1 MTDIDDAYREF
12 DLDFTD
18 RQKIISELKRDE
30 GVRTHVYLCSA
41 GAQTIG
47 VGRNLDAN
55 GISEDEIDY
64 LLMNDIRSCVSDLKL
79 NFSFYNGLDGTRK
92 RVLINMCFNLGITR
106 LLKFKKFIRA
116 LEDNDY
122 ETASVEMMDSLWAK
136 QVGPRAE
143 RLRDLM
149 KYGKE
154 HTS

>member
-1 MTDIDDAYREF
+1 MADIEDAYREF
-12 DLDFTD
+12 DLDYTD
-18 RQKIISELKRDE
+18 RQKLISEIKRDE
-30 GVRTHVYLCSA
+30 GVKTHPYKCSA
-41 GAQTIG
+41 GKLTIG
-47 VGRNLDAN
+47 VGRNIEDN
-55 GISEDEIDY
+55 GISEDEIEY
-64 LLMNDIRSCVSDLKL
+64 LLNNDIRYCVRDLKS
-79 NFSFYNGLDGTRK
+79 NFDFYNKLDGTRK

-122 ETASVEMMDSLWAK
+122 ETASVEMMDSLWAR

-149 KYGKE
+149 KYGTE

>member
-1 MTDIDDAYREF
+1 MADIEDAYKEF
-12 DLDFTD
+12 ELDFTD
-18 RQKIISELKRDE
+18 RQTLIKELKRDE
-30 GVRTHVYLCSA
+30 GVRTHPYKCSA
-41 GAQTIG
+41 GKLTIG
-47 VGRNLDAN
+47 VGRNIEDN
-55 GISEDEIDY
+55 GLSESEIEY
-64 LLMNDIRSCVSDLKL
+64 LLENDIRSCVSDLKG
-79 NFSFYNGLDGTRK
+79 NFSFYNNLDGTRK

-116 LEDNDY
+116 LEDGDY

>member
-1 MTDIDDAYREF
+1 MADIEDAYKEF
-12 DLDFTD
+12 DLDYTD
-18 RQKIISELKRDE
+18 RQTLISEIKRDE
-30 GVRTHVYLCSA
+30 GVKTHPYKCSA
-41 GAQTIG
+41 GKLTIG
-47 VGRNLDAN
+47 VGRNIEDN
-55 GISEDEIDY
+55 GISEDEIEY
-64 LLMNDIRSCVSDLKL
+64 LLNNDIRYCVGDLKS
-79 NFSFYNGLDGTRK
+79 NFDFYNKLDGTRK

-116 LEDNDY
+116 LEDGDY

-149 KYGKE
+149 KYGQE

>member
-1 MTDIDDAYREF
+1 MADIEDAYKEF
-12 DLDFTD
+12 ELDFTD
-18 RQKIISELKRDE
+18 RQTLIKELKRDE
-30 GVRTHVYLCSA
+30 GVKTHLYKCPANKL
-41 GAQTIG
+41 TIG
-47 VGRNLDAN
+47 VGRNIEDN
-55 GISEDEIDY
+55 GLSEREIDY
-64 LLMNDIRSCVSDLKL
+64 LLENDIRSCVYDLKG

-116 LEDNDY
+116 LEDGDY